1 MSTMRR
7 ETLDPK
13 SHLYYA
19 PRWVQ
24 ERVDGNE
31 ADNEA
36 DNEAELE
43 PELRETPERL
53 SIERLPRHKSP
64 PLDDRLPNGIRRLFE
79 FETNFESMADV
90 RQVARR
96 SLLFAIAA
104 CAVSATGIAAVF
116 FMIAPMRSL
125 ERDQSILAADAGKL
139 PISARPDGTT
149 LVTTTP
155 PQAAPPLP
163 LKDTGAAANPV
174 PTLDKTAMI
183 KPVAAKVPSTGVAK
197 VKAVPAADLAKTKEG
212 PAAEVA
218 KFKVASAAE
227 APKSKVVPATDAPKA
242 RAAPA
247 PAARVSD
254 PAQVAALMKRADALI
269 ASGDLPA
276 ARLILQWVAETHNA
290 HAAFELG
297 MTYDPAFIKRL
308 GAVSVVPDSARART
322 WYRQAQAWGSA
333 EASKRLQA
341 LAADDTGARR
351 GN

>member
-24 ERVDGNE
+24 ERIDGNE
-31 ADNEA
+31 AD
-36 DNEAELE
+36 DEAELE
-43 PELRETPERL
+43 PELRAMPERFP
-53 SIERLPRHKSP
+53 IERLPRHKSP

-79 FETNFESMADV
+79 FETNFKSMADV

-139 PISARPDGTT
+139 SMSARPDGTT

-155 PQAAPPLP
+155 PPPQAAAPLP
-163 LKDTGAAANPV
+163 VKDTAAAANPV
-174 PTLDKTAMI
+174 PPGGKTATI
-183 KPVAAKVPSTGVAK
+183 KSVAAK
-197 VKAVPAADLAKTKEG
+197 
-212 PAAEVA
+212 
-218 KFKVASAAE
+218 ASAAE
-227 APKSKVVPATDAPKA
+227 APKIKVAPAADTPKSK
-242 RAAPA
+242 AAPA

-290 HAAFELG
+290 HAAYELG
-297 MTYDPAFIKRL
+297 MTYDPAFLKRL
-308 GAVSVVPDSARART
+308 GAVSVVPDSVRART
-322 WYRQAQAWGSA
+322 WYHQARAWGSA